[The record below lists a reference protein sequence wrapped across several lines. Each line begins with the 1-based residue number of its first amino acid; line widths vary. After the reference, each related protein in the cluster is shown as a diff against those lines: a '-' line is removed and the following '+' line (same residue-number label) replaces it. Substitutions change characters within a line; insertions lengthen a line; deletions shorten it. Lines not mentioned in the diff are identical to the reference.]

1 MVSEA
6 PTPRPPDI
14 QVFFKNREA
23 KSTDVFFS
31 LKKKTTKKLN
41 TRNPDRGFRSQRGL
55 SQAWSLGTGLGRA
68 GGDPSCPCSTA
79 PHTSKVEPCIA

>member
-1 MVSEA
+1 MVSEG

-31 LKKKTTKKLN
+31 LKKKKQLKN
-41 TRNPDRGFRSQRGL
+41 
-55 SQAWSLGTGLGRA
+55 
-68 GGDPSCPCSTA
+68 
-79 PHTSKVEPCIA
+79 